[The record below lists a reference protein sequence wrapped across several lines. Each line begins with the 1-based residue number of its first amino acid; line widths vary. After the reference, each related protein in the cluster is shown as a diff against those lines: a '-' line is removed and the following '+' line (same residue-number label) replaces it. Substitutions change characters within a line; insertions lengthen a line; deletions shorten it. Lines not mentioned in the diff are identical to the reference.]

1 MPCLARRATPII
13 RNSCPR
19 RKNTRRQ
26 RRRKYLVPRIF
37 KDADFLFDGK
47 GGGEG
52 RELEHRNSEKKKKKK
67 RGRLCVCVRACAKRS
82 LYPQLALASRERKDE
97 RLEERRKAFY
107 TLVAA
112 CSRKKNLSIR
122 RLIFCAPSSSSRFCF
137 LSFIFLCCGRCDV
150 LFFF

>member
-52 RELEHRNSEKKKKKK
+52 RELENRKSEKKKKK
-67 RGRLCVCVRACAKRS
+67 REAACVCVCVREKRS
-82 LYPQLALASRERKDE
+82 LYRQLAPASRERKDE

>member
-1 MPCLARRATPII
+1 MPCLARRATPIT

-52 RELEHRNSEKKKKKK
+52 RELENRKSEKKKKK
-67 RGRLCVCVRACAKRS
+67 REAACVCVCVREKRS
-82 LYPQLALASRERKDE
+82 LYRQLAPASRERKDE